1 MHKVLL
7 NLTFLGESLFDPL
20 ANKVR
25 GTLSPGNYCK
35 PELGPVN
42 RPQTKRRSVSTSDS
56 GILTDTTCYS
66 PAWQILSENSPL
78 KDFAIY

>member
-20 ANKVR
+20 AHKVR
-25 GTLSPGNYCK
+25 GTLSPGNYCM

-42 RPQTKRRSVSTSDS
+42 RPQTVPPWEKGGVCLRP
-56 GILTDTTCYS
+56 IL
-66 PAWQILSENSPL
+66 A
-78 KDFAIY
+78 F